1 MGLSTREMR
10 TAVDEVLSAMSS
22 LDGESDGV
30 RAAAL
35 ERLLEQRLNGVADDH
50 LGEPQPERINP
61 WNGQAWTPEERCAD
75 LARRWETDAKHI
87 AAIVNVDA
95 DEPWLRLPAAA
106 LSSDCDAAIRE
117 LALLLVSARV
127 DSLFNTVVAQVV
139 DLVVEYGL
147 PAERVDPVLE
157 SMDRREILLSEGRA
171 EGEVDIYLRPAGG
184 EGVQR
189 VVKQLT
195 CHARG

>member
-35 ERLLEQRLNGVADDH
+35 ERLLEKRLNGVADDH

-61 WNGQAWTPEERCAD
+61 WNEQAWTPEERCAD
-75 LARRWETDAKHI
+75 LALRWETDAKHI
-87 AAIVNVDA
+87 AAIVDVDA

-106 LSSDCDAAIRE
+106 LSRDCDAAIRE
-117 LALLLVSARV
+117 LTLLLVSARV

-157 SMDRREILLSEGRA
+157 SMDRREILLSGGGA
-171 EGEVDIYLRPAGG
+171 GGGIDIYLQPAGG

-189 VVKQLT
+189 VVTQLT